1 MSTLKVGAIQ
11 STTGNAAMTVAND
24 GKITTTNLNVTNIKD
39 TANSNTAISI
49 DTSGRV
55 TLPVQ
60 PAFSMHKGGNATAN
74 AVIVLNA
81 GFNQGSHVNTSTGV
95 FTAPVAGRYFFS
107 AFTIKGNSNG
117 NVARLQIRK
126 NGSAVV
132 EARMDESGNYNQA
145 SCSIILDLAAGNTVD
160 FYNGASVVFY
170 IDGYYGMC
178 SGYLIG

>member
-1 MSTLKVGAIQ
+1 MSGTIEATNVNATKV
-11 STTGNAAMTVAND
+11 N
-24 GKITTTNLNVTNIKD
+24 TTNVEVTTIKD
-39 TANSNTAISI
+39 KTNANTALSI

-55 TLPVQ
+55 NMPVQ
-60 PAFSMHKGGNATAN
+60 PAFSMHKGGNATGN

-81 GFNQGSHVNTSTGV
+81 GFNQGNHVNTSTGV
-95 FTAPVAGRYFFS
+95 FTAPIAGRYFFS
-107 AFTIKGNSNG
+107 AFTIKGNANG
-117 NVARLQIRK
+117 SVARLQIRK

-145 SCSIILDLAAGNTVD
+145 SISIILNLSANDTVD
-160 FYNGASVVFY
+160 FYNGTSTVFY

>member
-1 MSTLKVGAIQ
+1 MSGIINTTTVQ
-11 STTGNAAMTVAND
+11 STTVD
-24 GKITTTNLNVTNIKD
+24 STNLQVSNIKD
-39 TANSNTAISI
+39 NTGTNTAMTI

-55 TLPVQ
+55 NLPVQ
-60 PAFSMHKGGNATAN
+60 PAFSMHKGGNASGN

-81 GFNQGSHVNTSTGV
+81 GFNQGNHVNTSTGV

-107 AFTIKGNSNG
+107 AFSIKGNANG
-117 NVARLQIRK
+117 SVARLQIRK

-145 SCSIILDLAAGNTVD
+145 SVSIILNLSANDTVD
-160 FYNGASVVFY
+160 FYNGTSVSFY
-170 IDGYYGMC
+170 MEGYYGMC